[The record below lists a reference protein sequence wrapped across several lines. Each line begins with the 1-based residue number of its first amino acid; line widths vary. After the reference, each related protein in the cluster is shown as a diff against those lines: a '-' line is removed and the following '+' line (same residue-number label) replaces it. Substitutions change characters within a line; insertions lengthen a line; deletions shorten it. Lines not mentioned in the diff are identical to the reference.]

1 MNKHFYLKHEIMSFN
16 DSRIQNMISREG
28 GKAYGTYW
36 YILEKLSFLPD
47 MEADMKYLKPFATRN
62 FTYPYM
68 MKIVMDFQLFTIVG
82 DHFSPVQ
89 LNTKYVEG
97 PQKKEEDVEV
107 KPTKNTAKNSGQNGK
122 KYPDNDVKSGKNDGI
137 STKNRQAMDKNR
149 DENESEINCNS
160 QNNSFLSDNSIQH
173 KENIRDIITTA
184 AKEKEISA
192 AAVDRNDTS
201 VPADTGV
208 STNASVSPFSGG
220 SALHAIRPWQEL
232 VDGLCLESSWA
243 EIACMKSGYGGLLSR
258 YFKEAIGF
266 FKQHILLYDKG
277 PSLLNSSDVHQYF
290 ANFTVP
296 GSRTSAFL
304 HAELLKLEAAEQSH
318 SLDPYRF
325 EKRIGGQRTY
335 MGCPI
340 PDEAPPRPED
350 NAIWND
356 RTKQWILPRL
366 RSKAAS

>member
-1 MNKHFYLKHEIMSFN
+1 MNKHFYLKHEIMAFN
-16 DSRIQNMISREG
+16 DPRIQNMLRQEG
-28 GKAYGTYW
+28 GKAYGAYW
-36 YILEKLSFLPD
+36 YIMEKLSLLPD
-47 MEADMKYLKPFATRN
+47 MEADLKYLKPFATRN

-68 MKIVMDFQLFTIVG
+68 MKIVTNFGLFTVT
-82 DHFSPVQ
+82 DSCFSPVQ
-89 LNTKYVEG
+89 LNTKCVAE
-97 PQKKEEDVEV
+97 PQKVEE
-107 KPTKNTAKNSGQNGK
+107 NTAENSGQNGK
-122 KYPDNDVKSGKNDGI
+122 KYPDNDVKPGKNAGF
-137 STKNRQAMDKNR
+137 STKNRQTMNKKR
-149 DENESEINCNS
+149 DENESEINCNTPNIS
-160 QNNSFLSDNSIQH
+160 DLSNENLQQ

-192 AAVDRNDTS
+192 AAIDRN
-201 VPADTGV
+201 
-208 STNASVSPFSGG
+208 
-220 SALHAIRPWQEL
+220 
-232 VDGLCLESSWA
+232 
-243 EIACMKSGYGGLLSR
+243 
-258 YFKEAIGF
+258 
-266 FKQHILLYDKG
+266 
-277 PSLLNSSDVHQYF
+277 NSSDVHQYF
-290 ANFTVP
+290 ANFTAP

>member
-160 QNNSFLSDNSIQH
+160 QNTSFL
-173 KENIRDIITTA
+173 
-184 AKEKEISA
+184 
-192 AAVDRNDTS
+192 
-201 VPADTGV
+201 
-208 STNASVSPFSGG
+208 
-220 SALHAIRPWQEL
+220 
-232 VDGLCLESSWA
+232 
-243 EIACMKSGYGGLLSR
+243 
-258 YFKEAIGF
+258 
-266 FKQHILLYDKG
+266 
-277 PSLLNSSDVHQYF
+277 
-290 ANFTVP
+290 
-296 GSRTSAFL
+296 
-304 HAELLKLEAAEQSH
+304 
-318 SLDPYRF
+318 
-325 EKRIGGQRTY
+325 
-335 MGCPI
+335 
-340 PDEAPPRPED
+340 
-350 NAIWND
+350 
-356 RTKQWILPRL
+356 
-366 RSKAAS
+366 

>member
-1 MNKHFYLKHEIMSFN
+1 MNKHFYLKHEIMAFN
-16 DSRIQNMISREG
+16 DPRIQNMLRQEG
-28 GKAYGTYW
+28 GKAYGAYW
-36 YILEKLSFLPD
+36 YIMEKLSLLPD
-47 MEADMKYLKPFATRN
+47 MEAELKYLKPFATRN

-68 MKIVMDFQLFTIVG
+68 MKIVTKFGLFTVT
-82 DHFSPVQ
+82 DSCFSPVQ
-89 LNTKYVEG
+89 LNTKCVAE
-97 PQKKEEDVEV
+97 PQKAEE
-107 KPTKNTAKNSGQNGK
+107 NTAENSGQNGK
-122 KYPDNDVKSGKNDGI
+122 KYPDNDVKPGKNAGF
-137 STKNRQAMDKNR
+137 STKNRQTMDKNR
-149 DENESEINCNS
+149 DGNESEINCNTPNIS
-160 QNNSFLSDNSIQH
+160 GLSNENLQQ

-192 AAVDRNDTS
+192 AAIDRN
-201 VPADTGV
+201 
-208 STNASVSPFSGG
+208 
-220 SALHAIRPWQEL
+220 
-232 VDGLCLESSWA
+232 
-243 EIACMKSGYGGLLSR
+243 
-258 YFKEAIGF
+258 
-266 FKQHILLYDKG
+266 
-277 PSLLNSSDVHQYF
+277 NSSDVHQYF
-290 ANFTVP
+290 ANFTAP

>member
-1 MNKHFYLKHEIMSFN
+1 MNKHFYLKHEIMAFN
-16 DSRIQNMISREG
+16 DPRIQNMLRQEG
-28 GKAYGTYW
+28 GKAYGAYW
-36 YILEKLSFLPD
+36 YIMEKLSLLPD
-47 MEADMKYLKPFATRN
+47 MEAELKYLKPFATRN

-68 MKIVMDFQLFTIVG
+68 MKIVTNFGLFTVT
-82 DHFSPVQ
+82 DSCFSPVQ
-89 LNTKYVEG
+89 LNTKCVAE
-97 PQKKEEDVEV
+97 PQKAEE
-107 KPTKNTAKNSGQNGK
+107 NTAENSGQNGK
-122 KYPDNDVKSGKNDGI
+122 KYPDNDVKPGKNAGF
-137 STKNRQAMDKNR
+137 STKNRQTMDKNR
-149 DENESEINCNS
+149 DGNESEINCNTPNIS
-160 QNNSFLSDNSIQH
+160 GLSNENLQQ

-192 AAVDRNDTS
+192 AAIDRN
-201 VPADTGV
+201 
-208 STNASVSPFSGG
+208 
-220 SALHAIRPWQEL
+220 
-232 VDGLCLESSWA
+232 
-243 EIACMKSGYGGLLSR
+243 
-258 YFKEAIGF
+258 
-266 FKQHILLYDKG
+266 
-277 PSLLNSSDVHQYF
+277 NSSDVHQYF
-290 ANFTVP
+290 ANFTAP

>member
-1 MNKHFYLKHEIMSFN
+1 
-16 DSRIQNMISREG
+16 
-28 GKAYGTYW
+28 
-36 YILEKLSFLPD
+36 
-47 MEADMKYLKPFATRN
+47 
-62 FTYPYM
+62 
-68 MKIVMDFQLFTIVG
+68 
-82 DHFSPVQ
+82 
-89 LNTKYVEG
+89 
-97 PQKKEEDVEV
+97 
-107 KPTKNTAKNSGQNGK
+107 
-122 KYPDNDVKSGKNDGI
+122 
-137 STKNRQAMDKNR
+137 
-149 DENESEINCNS
+149 
-160 QNNSFLSDNSIQH
+160 
-173 KENIRDIITTA
+173 
-184 AKEKEISA
+184 
-192 AAVDRNDTS
+192 
-201 VPADTGV
+201 
-208 STNASVSPFSGG
+208 
-220 SALHAIRPWQEL
+220 
-232 VDGLCLESSWA
+232 
-243 EIACMKSGYGGLLSR
+243 MKSGYGGLLSR
-258 YFKEAIGF
+258 YFKEAVGF

>member
-1 MNKHFYLKHEIMSFN
+1 MNKHFYLKHEIMAFN
-16 DSRIQNMISREG
+16 DPRIQNMLRQEG
-28 GKAYGTYW
+28 GKAYGAYW
-36 YILEKLSFLPD
+36 YIMEKLSLLPD
-47 MEADMKYLKPFATRN
+47 MEADLKYLKPFATRN

-68 MKIVMDFQLFTIVG
+68 MKIVTKFGLFTVT
-82 DHFSPVQ
+82 DSCFSPVQ
-89 LNTKYVEG
+89 LNTKCVAE
-97 PQKKEEDVEV
+97 PQKAEE
-107 KPTKNTAKNSGQNGK
+107 NTAENSGQNGK
-122 KYPDNDVKSGKNDGI
+122 KYPDNDVKPGKNAGF
-137 STKNRQAMDKNR
+137 STKNRQTMNKKR
-149 DENESEINCNS
+149 DENESEINCNTPNIS
-160 QNNSFLSDNSIQH
+160 DLSNENLQQ

-192 AAVDRNDTS
+192 AAIDRN
-201 VPADTGV
+201 
-208 STNASVSPFSGG
+208 
-220 SALHAIRPWQEL
+220 
-232 VDGLCLESSWA
+232 
-243 EIACMKSGYGGLLSR
+243 
-258 YFKEAIGF
+258 
-266 FKQHILLYDKG
+266 
-277 PSLLNSSDVHQYF
+277 NSSDVHQYF
-290 ANFTVP
+290 ANFTAP

-325 EKRIGGQRTY
+325 EKRIGEQRTY

>member
-1 MNKHFYLKHEIMSFN
+1 MNKHFYLKHEIMAFN
-16 DSRIQNMISREG
+16 DPRIQNMLRQEG
-28 GKAYGTYW
+28 GKAYGAYW
-36 YILEKLSFLPD
+36 YIMEKLSLLPD
-47 MEADMKYLKPFATRN
+47 MEAELKYLKPFATRN

-68 MKIVMDFQLFTIVG
+68 MKIVTNFGLFTVT
-82 DHFSPVQ
+82 DSCFSPVQ
-89 LNTKYVEG
+89 LNTKCVAE
-97 PQKKEEDVEV
+97 PQKAEE
-107 KPTKNTAKNSGQNGK
+107 NTAKNSGQNGK
-122 KYPDNDVKSGKNDGI
+122 KYPDNDVKPGKNAGF
-137 STKNRQAMDKNR
+137 STKNRQTMDKNR
-149 DENESEINCNS
+149 DGNESEINCNTPNIS
-160 QNNSFLSDNSIQH
+160 DLSNENLQQ

-192 AAVDRNDTS
+192 AAIDRNDTG

-208 STNASVSPFSGG
+208 SANASVSPFSGG

-290 ANFTVP
+290 ANFTAP

-304 HAELLKLEAAEQSH
+304 HAELLKLEAVEQSH

-325 EKRIGGQRTY
+325 EKRIGEQRTY

-340 PDEAPPRPED
+340 PDEAPPRPEE

>member
-1 MNKHFYLKHEIMSFN
+1 MNKHFYLKHEIMAFN
-16 DSRIQNMISREG
+16 DPRIQNMLRQEG
-28 GKAYGTYW
+28 GKAYGAYW
-36 YILEKLSFLPD
+36 YIMEKLSLLPD
-47 MEADMKYLKPFATRN
+47 MEAELKYLKPFATRN

-68 MKIVMDFQLFTIVG
+68 MKIVTDFGLFTVT
-82 DHFSPVQ
+82 DSCFSPVQ
-89 LNTKYVEG
+89 LNTKCVAE
-97 PQKKEEDVEV
+97 PQKAEE
-107 KPTKNTAKNSGQNGK
+107 NTAENSGQNGK
-122 KYPDNDVKSGKNDGI
+122 KYPDNDVKPGKNAGF
-137 STKNRQAMDKNR
+137 STKNRQTMNKKR
-149 DENESEINCNS
+149 DENESEINCNTPNIS
-160 QNNSFLSDNSIQH
+160 DLSNENLQQ

-192 AAVDRNDTS
+192 AAIDRN
-201 VPADTGV
+201 
-208 STNASVSPFSGG
+208 
-220 SALHAIRPWQEL
+220 
-232 VDGLCLESSWA
+232 
-243 EIACMKSGYGGLLSR
+243 
-258 YFKEAIGF
+258 
-266 FKQHILLYDKG
+266 
-277 PSLLNSSDVHQYF
+277 NSSDVHQYF
-290 ANFTVP
+290 ANFTAP

-356 RTKQWILPRL
+356 RTKHWILPRL

>member
-1 MNKHFYLKHEIMSFN
+1 MNKHFYLKHEIMAFN
-16 DSRIQNMISREG
+16 DPRIQNMLRQEG
-28 GKAYGTYW
+28 GKAYGAYW
-36 YILEKLSFLPD
+36 YIMEKLSLLPD
-47 MEADMKYLKPFATRN
+47 MEAELKYLKPFATRN

-68 MKIVMDFQLFTIVG
+68 MKIVTNFGLFTVT
-82 DHFSPVQ
+82 DSCFSPVQ
-89 LNTKYVEG
+89 LNTKCVAE
-97 PQKKEEDVEV
+97 PQKAEE
-107 KPTKNTAKNSGQNGK
+107 NTAENSGQNGK
-122 KYPDNDVKSGKNDGI
+122 KYPDNDVKPGKNAGF
-137 STKNRQAMDKNR
+137 STKNRQTMNKKR
-149 DENESEINCNS
+149 DENESEINCNTPNIS
-160 QNNSFLSDNSIQH
+160 DLSNENLQQ

-192 AAVDRNDTS
+192 AAIDRN
-201 VPADTGV
+201 
-208 STNASVSPFSGG
+208 
-220 SALHAIRPWQEL
+220 
-232 VDGLCLESSWA
+232 
-243 EIACMKSGYGGLLSR
+243 
-258 YFKEAIGF
+258 
-266 FKQHILLYDKG
+266 
-277 PSLLNSSDVHQYF
+277 NSSDVHQYF
-290 ANFTVP
+290 ANFTAP

-325 EKRIGGQRTY
+325 EKRIGEQRTY

>member
-1 MNKHFYLKHEIMSFN
+1 MNKHFYLKHEIMAFN
-16 DSRIQNMISREG
+16 DPRVQNMLRQEG
-28 GKAYGTYW
+28 GKAYGAYW
-36 YILEKLSFLPD
+36 YIMEKLSLLPD
-47 MEADMKYLKPFATRN
+47 MEADLKYLKPFATRN

-68 MKIVMDFQLFTIVG
+68 MKIVTNFGLFTVT
-82 DHFSPVQ
+82 DSCFSPVQ
-89 LNTKYVEG
+89 LNTKCVAE
-97 PQKKEEDVEV
+97 PQKAEE
-107 KPTKNTAKNSGQNGK
+107 NTAENSGQNGK
-122 KYPDNDVKSGKNDGI
+122 KYPDNDVKPGKNAGF
-137 STKNRQAMDKNR
+137 STKNRQTMNKKR
-149 DENESEINCNS
+149 DENESEINCNTPNIS
-160 QNNSFLSDNSIQH
+160 DLSNENLQQ

-192 AAVDRNDTS
+192 AAIDRN
-201 VPADTGV
+201 
-208 STNASVSPFSGG
+208 
-220 SALHAIRPWQEL
+220 
-232 VDGLCLESSWA
+232 
-243 EIACMKSGYGGLLSR
+243 
-258 YFKEAIGF
+258 
-266 FKQHILLYDKG
+266 
-277 PSLLNSSDVHQYF
+277 NSSDVHQYF
-290 ANFTVP
+290 ANFTAP

>member
-1 MNKHFYLKHEIMSFN
+1 MNKHFYLKHEIMAFN
-16 DSRIQNMISREG
+16 DPRVQNMLRQEG
-28 GKAYGTYW
+28 GKAYGAYW
-36 YILEKLSFLPD
+36 YIMEKLSLLPD
-47 MEADMKYLKPFATRN
+47 MEAELKYLKPFATRN

-68 MKIVMDFQLFTIVG
+68 MKIVTNFGLFTVT
-82 DHFSPVQ
+82 DSCFSPVQ
-89 LNTKYVEG
+89 LNTKCVAE
-97 PQKKEEDVEV
+97 PQKAEE
-107 KPTKNTAKNSGQNGK
+107 NTAENSGQNGK
-122 KYPDNDVKSGKNDGI
+122 KYPDNDVKPGKNAGF
-137 STKNRQAMDKNR
+137 STKNRQTMDKKR
-149 DENESEINCNS
+149 DGNESEMNCNTPNIS
-160 QNNSFLSDNSIQH
+160 GLSNENLQQ

-192 AAVDRNDTS
+192 AAIDRN
-201 VPADTGV
+201 
-208 STNASVSPFSGG
+208 
-220 SALHAIRPWQEL
+220 
-232 VDGLCLESSWA
+232 
-243 EIACMKSGYGGLLSR
+243 
-258 YFKEAIGF
+258 
-266 FKQHILLYDKG
+266 
-277 PSLLNSSDVHQYF
+277 NSSDVHQYF
-290 ANFTVP
+290 ANFTAP

>member
-1 MNKHFYLKHEIMSFN
+1 MNKHFYLKHEIMAFN
-16 DSRIQNMISREG
+16 DPRVQNMLRQEG
-28 GKAYGTYW
+28 GKAYGAYW
-36 YILEKLSFLPD
+36 YIMEKLSLLPD
-47 MEADMKYLKPFATRN
+47 MEADLKYLKPFATRN

-68 MKIVMDFQLFTIVG
+68 MKIVTKFGLFTVT
-82 DHFSPVQ
+82 DSCFSPVQ
-89 LNTKYVEG
+89 LNTKCVAE
-97 PQKKEEDVEV
+97 PQKAEE
-107 KPTKNTAKNSGQNGK
+107 NTAENSGQNGK
-122 KYPDNDVKSGKNDGI
+122 KYPDNDVKPGKNAGF
-137 STKNRQAMDKNR
+137 STKNRQTMNKKR
-149 DENESEINCNS
+149 DENESEINCNTPNIS
-160 QNNSFLSDNSIQH
+160 DLSNENLQQ

-192 AAVDRNDTS
+192 AAIDRN
-201 VPADTGV
+201 
-208 STNASVSPFSGG
+208 
-220 SALHAIRPWQEL
+220 
-232 VDGLCLESSWA
+232 
-243 EIACMKSGYGGLLSR
+243 
-258 YFKEAIGF
+258 
-266 FKQHILLYDKG
+266 
-277 PSLLNSSDVHQYF
+277 NSSDVHQYF
-290 ANFTVP
+290 ANFTAP

-325 EKRIGGQRTY
+325 EKRIGEQRTY